1 MAGVCKAFPCVK
13 ALEDVSF
20 SVRAGEVHALIGENG
35 AGKSTLLEILSGV
48 YRADSGE
55 IPLGGAPLIA
65 NSPKAARQAG
75 IAMIHQ
81 ELQLRGQG
89 VAVIYVSHKLEEVFR
104 VATRAKV
111 LRDGKKVG
119 EVDLKDI
126 SESQLVTMMVGRSLT
141 AEARRSFVGGATVL
155 RVEGLS
161 RGEMLGIAGRVGAGR
176 TELVRLFAGFDA
188 PMAGTI
194 WVHGQAVTFRNPRAR
209 RSRAA

>member
-1 MAGVCKAFPCVK
+1 MAGVCKAFPGVK

-119 EVDLKDI
+119 AVDLKDI

-161 RGEMLGIAGRVGAGR
+161 RGEMLGIAGR